1 MKFLFVHQNMPGQ
14 YRELVQ
20 WLGDSG
26 DHDIVFLTQRKNPPK
41 FKGVREVIY
50 KPHNRAKEDAYGLVK
65 TWENAAGSGFGAAM
79 AAKQLRDGGWTPDI
93 IIGHRFVQGVGIHLA
108 GGDELKACLF
118 KQLDKLRLL
127 QVACAAVGP

>member
-20 WLGDSG
+20 WLGASG
-26 DHDIVFLTQRKNPPK
+26 THDIVFLTQRQSPPT

-50 KPHNRAKEDAYGLVK
+50 KPHNRAKDDAYGLVK

-79 AAKQLRDGGWTPDI
+79 AAKTPARWRLDAGHYHRPHRLGGIDLYQRDLPRRA
-93 IIGHRFVQGVGIHLA
+93 GHR
-108 GGDELKACLF
+108 LF
-118 KQLDKLRLL
+118 
-127 QVACAAVGP
+127 